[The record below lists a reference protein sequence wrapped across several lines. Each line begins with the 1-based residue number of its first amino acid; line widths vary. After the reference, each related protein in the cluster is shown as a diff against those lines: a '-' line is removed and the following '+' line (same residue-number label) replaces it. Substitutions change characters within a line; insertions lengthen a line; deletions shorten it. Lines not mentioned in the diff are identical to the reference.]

1 MKVSIALSAL
11 LLVGALAAGEAR
23 AGEADDAHINHIVQ
37 NIPVGFWGWTFGGEG
52 LAERMAHYHA
62 TAVSIAVID
71 NYKIVWARGFG
82 VIAPGSKIE
91 VTDKTL
97 FQAGSISKMVAAVG
111 ILRLI
116 DEHKFS
122 LDDKVN
128 EKLLSWKLPEN
139 EFTRQSPV
147 TIRLLLSHS
156 ADTTVHGFPGYE
168 RDAYHPAL
176 IEVLDG
182 KPPVNTIPIR
192 VEAVPGSRWQYS
204 GGGYL
209 ILQQLAIDTTHE
221 NFPNFMRERVLIPAG
236 MSDSTYEQ
244 PLPTQL
250 QTRAACGVQKTGIA
264 VRGCW
269 HVYPEM
275 AAAGLWT
282 TPSDLARFAIEVMR
296 ARSGKSNALLSPGMA
311 RQMFT
316 VHGYA
321 SENYMNQGLGVFV
334 DGPRF
339 EHGGDDAGFLA
350 ILVGY
355 SSGRGAVIMCN
366 ADEAL
371 GLLDD
376 IGRAIAQEYH
386 WPDSDPMVPGY
397 LGTGLRLLNALG
409 LLY

>member
-1 MKVSIALSAL
+1 MKISIALSAL
-11 LLVGALAAGEAR
+11 LLVGVLAAGEAL
-23 AGEADDAHINHIVQ
+23 AGEADDAHIAHIAQ
-37 NIPVGFWGWTFGGEG
+37 SIPVGLWGWTFGGET

-71 NYKIVWARGFG
+71 NYKIAWARGFG
-82 VIAPGSKIE
+82 VVAPGSKTG
-91 VTDKTL
+91 VTDKAL

-116 DEHKFS
+116 ADRKFS
-122 LDDKVN
+122 LNDKVN
-128 EKLLSWKLPEN
+128 EKLVSWRLPEN
-139 EFTRQSPV
+139 DFTRQSPV

-168 RDAYHPAL
+168 RDVYHPTL
-176 IEVLDG
+176 IQVLDG

-192 VEAVPGSRWQYS
+192 VEAVPGSHWQYS

-209 ILQQLAIDTTHE
+209 VLQQLAIDTTHE
-221 NFPNFMRERVLIPAG
+221 SFPDFMREKVLVPAG
-236 MSDSTYEQ
+236 MNDSSYEQ
-244 PLPTQL
+244 PMPQGLHA
-250 QTRAACGVQKTGIA
+250 RAACGVQKTGIA
-264 VRGCW
+264 VKGCW

-282 TPSDLARFAIEVMR
+282 TPSDLARFAIELMR
-296 ARSGKSNALLSPGMA
+296 ARSAMSNTLLSPEMA
-311 RQMFT
+311 RQMFA

-321 SENYMNQGLGVFV
+321 SETYMNQGLGVFV

-339 EHGGDDAGFLA
+339 MHGGDDAGFLA

-355 SSGRGAVIMCN
+355 SSGKGVVVMCN
-366 ADEAL
+366 ADGAL

-376 IGRAIAQEYH
+376 IGRAVAQEYQ
-386 WPDSDPMVPGY
+386 WPDSDPLVPGY

-409 LLY
+409 LFY